1 LDNRKLQPL
10 ISGFFK
16 TLGLPTAAMV
26 IFSVMLS
33 DFFDTMGTAVALGQK
48 AGFIDQEGKF
58 RGIHRVLLVDSL
70 GAIFGGFC
78 NSRSNTLYIESAVGV
93 GEGGRTGLTAVFV
106 GLFFL
111 RPFCA
116 VRWPPSSQPRQ
127 PHRV

>member
-1 LDNRKLQPL
+1 
-10 ISGFFK
+10 
-16 TLGLPTAAMV
+16 MV

-33 DFFDTMGTAVALGQK
+33 DFDTMGTAVALGQK

-78 NSRSNTLYIESAVGV
+78 NSSAIPSTSKSAAGV

-111 RPFCA
+111 SAILLSPVA
-116 VRWPPSSQPRQ
+116 SIIPAEATPR
-127 PHRV
+127 V